1 MATKT
6 LGGKAIEVNEEGY
19 LVTTSDWNR
28 EVAADLAKEED
39 IELTDTHFA
48 VLEFLRNKANAGDTI
63 TIRSVG
69 KSGIIDIKQ
78 FYTLFPKG
86 PLKKASKIAGI
97 SKPSSCV

>member
-19 LVTTSDWNR
+19 LITSNDWNKD
-28 EVAADLAKEED
+28 VATDLAKEED
-39 IELTDTHFA
+39 IDLTDTHFA
-48 VLEFLRNKANAGDTI
+48 VLEFLRDKAAAGDTI

-78 FYTLFPKG
+78 FYKLFPKG

>member
-1 MATKT
+1 MANKT
-6 LGGKAIEVNEEGY
+6 LGGKTIEVNEEGY
-19 LVTTSDWNR
+19 LMASNDWDQN
-28 EVAADLAKEED
+28 VATDLAKEENID
-39 IELTDTHFA
+39 LTDTHFE
-48 VLEFLRNKANAGDTI
+48 VLEFLRNKANSGDTI

-78 FYTLFPKG
+78 FYKLFPGG

>member
-6 LGGKAIEVNEEGY
+6 LGGKTIEVNEEGY
-19 LVTTSDWNR
+19 LVVSDDWSK
-28 EVAADLAKEED
+28 EVAVDLAAEES

-48 VLEFLRNKANAGDTI
+48 VLEFLRNKAKDGDNI

-69 KSGIIDIKQ
+69 KSGITDIKQ
-78 FYTLFPKG
+78 FYQLFPGG

-97 SKPSSCV
+97 GKPSSCV

>member
-6 LGGKAIEVNEEGY
+6 LGGKTIEVNEEGY
-19 LVTTSDWNR
+19 LIASTDWDR
-28 EVAADLAKEED
+28 DVASDLAKEED
-39 IELTDTHFA
+39 IELSDTHYA
-48 VLEFLRNKANAGDTI
+48 VLDFLRNKATAGDTI

-78 FYTLFPKG
+78 FYQLFPGG

>member
-6 LGGKAIEVNEEGY
+6 LGGKTIEVNDEGY
-19 LVTTSDWNR
+19 LVASDEWDKDI
-28 EVAADLAKEED
+28 AADLAKEEE
-39 IELTDTHFA
+39 IELSDTHYA
-48 VLEFLRNKANAGDTI
+48 VLEFLRNKAKDGDSI

-78 FYTLFPKG
+78 FYQLFPGG

-97 SKPSSCV
+97 QKPSSCV

>member
-6 LGGKAIEVNEEGY
+6 LGGKTIEVNEEGY
-19 LVTTSDWNR
+19 LLSTDEWTRD
-28 EVAADLAKEED
+28 VATDLAKEEN

-48 VLEFLRNKANAGDTI
+48 VLDFLRDKAKSGDTI

-78 FYTLFPKG
+78 FYKLFPKG
-86 PLKKASKIAGI
+86 PLKKSSKIAGI
-97 SKPSSCV
+97 NKPSSCV

>member
-1 MATKT
+1 MSTKT

-19 LVTTSDWNR
+19 LVASADWSK
-28 EVAADLAKEED
+28 EVATDLAKEED

-48 VLEFLRNKANAGDTI
+48 VLEFLRGKATAGDTI

-78 FYTLFPKG
+78 FYQLFPGG

-97 SKPSSCV
+97 GKPSSCV

>member
-19 LVTTSDWNR
+19 LMNANDWNKD
-28 EVAADLAKEED
+28 VAADLAKEED

-48 VLEFLRNKANAGDTI
+48 VLEFLRNKAQSGDTI